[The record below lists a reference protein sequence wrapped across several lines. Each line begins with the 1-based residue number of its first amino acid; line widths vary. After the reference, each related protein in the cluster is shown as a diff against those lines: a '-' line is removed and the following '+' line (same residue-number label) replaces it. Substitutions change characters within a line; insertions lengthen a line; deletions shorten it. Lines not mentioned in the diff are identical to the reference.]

1 MSRCA
6 HLQSEYKLRKLPK
19 CTRCNSEFILVL
31 VSYDNPDKKRRP
43 PVYEWE
49 CPKCHK
55 TVPKEFLKEEK
66 LTEQDQF
73 LSDRIKELQKKNNRQ
88 NLKRNK

>member
-6 HLQSEYKLRKLPK
+6 HLQSDYKLRKLPK

-31 VSYDNPDKKRRP
+31 ASYETPSGKSKP

-55 TVPKEFLKEEK
+55 VVPKEFLKE
-66 LTEQDQF
+66 
-73 LSDRIKELQKKNNRQ
+73 
-88 NLKRNK
+88 